1 MKNRSRIEIMG
12 QILEAANGCS
22 SMSQIMYK
30 TFLSHTQI
38 RGYLKTLIDNGFLS
52 YDFNSQTYKITKK
65 GMRLLQLYNQIDG
78 MIHLSQQPQS
88 EGNNNNKRGY
98 RVRQYIEGRQQ

>member
-38 RGYLKTLIDNGFLS
+38 KGYLKTLIDNGFLS
-52 YDFNSQTYKITKK
+52 YDFNSQTYKITEK
-65 GMRLLQLYNQIDG
+65 GMRLLQLYNQIDE
-78 MIHLSQQPQS
+78 MIHLSQQQQQQQQ
-88 EGNNNNKRGY
+88 
-98 RVRQYIEGRQQ
+98 RQPEEQQQAWI

>member
-38 RGYLKTLIDNGFLS
+38 KGYLKTLIDNGFLS
-52 YDFNSQTYKITKK
+52 CDFNSQTYKITKK
-65 GMRLLQLYNQIDG
+65 GTRLIQLYNQIDE
-78 MIHLSQQPQS
+78 MIHLSQQQQQQQ
-88 EGNNNNKRGY
+88 R
-98 RVRQYIEGRQQ
+98 RQPEEQQQAWI

>member
-1 MKNRSRIEIMG
+1 MRHRSRIEILG
-12 QILEAANGCS
+12 QILEAANGCF
-22 SMSQIMYK
+22 SMNKIKYK

-65 GMRLLQLYNQIDG
+65 GMRLLQLYNQIDE
-78 MIHLSQQPQS
+78 MIHLSQQQQQQQQQ
-88 EGNNNNKRGY
+88 
-98 RVRQYIEGRQQ
+98 RQPEEQQQAWI

>member
-38 RGYLKTLIDNGFLS
+38 KGYLKTLIDNGFLS

-65 GMRLLQLYNQIDG
+65 GMRLLQLYNQIDE
-78 MIHLSQQPQS
+78 MIHLSQQQQQQQQ
-88 EGNNNNKRGY
+88 
-98 RVRQYIEGRQQ
+98 RQPEEQQQAWI

>member
-38 RGYLKTLIDNGFLS
+38 KGYLKTLIDNGFLR

-65 GMRLLQLYNQIDG
+65 GMRLLQLYNQIDE
-78 MIHLSQQPQS
+78 MIHLSKQLQPEQQ
-88 EGNNNNKRGY
+88 
-98 RVRQYIEGRQQ
+98 QQQQAWI

>member
-38 RGYLKTLIDNGFLS
+38 KGYLKTLIDNGFLS

-65 GMRLLQLYNQIDG
+65 GMRLLQLYNQIDE
-78 MIHLSQQPQS
+78 MIHLSQQQQQQQ
-88 EGNNNNKRGY
+88 
-98 RVRQYIEGRQQ
+98 RQPEEQQQAWI

>member
-1 MKNRSRIEIMG
+1 MRHRSRIEIMG

-22 SMSQIMYK
+22 SMNKIKYK

-38 RGYLKTLIDNGFLS
+38 KEYLKALIDNGFLS

-65 GMRLLQLYNQIDG
+65 GMRLLQLYNQIDE
-78 MIHLSQQPQS
+78 MINLSQQPQS
-88 EGNNNNKRGY
+88 E
-98 RVRQYIEGRQQ
+98 RQQQQAWI

>member
-38 RGYLKTLIDNGFLS
+38 KGYLKALIDNGFLS
-52 YDFNSQTYKITKK
+52 YDFISQTYKITKK
-65 GMRLLQLYNQIDG
+65 GMRLLQLYNQIEE
-78 MIHLSQQPQS
+78 MIRLSKQLQPEQQ
-88 EGNNNNKRGY
+88 
-98 RVRQYIEGRQQ
+98 QQHHAWI

>member
-38 RGYLKTLIDNGFLS
+38 KGYLKALIDNGFLS
-52 YDFNSQTYKITKK
+52 YDFISQTYKITKK
-65 GMRLLQLYNQIDG
+65 GTRLLQLYNQIDE
-78 MIHLSQQPQS
+78 MIHLSKQLQPEQQ
-88 EGNNNNKRGY
+88 
-98 RVRQYIEGRQQ
+98 QQQQAWI